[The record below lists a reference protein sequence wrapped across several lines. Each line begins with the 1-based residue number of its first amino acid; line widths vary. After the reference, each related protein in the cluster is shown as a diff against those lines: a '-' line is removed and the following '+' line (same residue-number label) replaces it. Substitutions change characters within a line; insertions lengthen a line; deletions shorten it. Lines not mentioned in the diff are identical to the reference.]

1 MKTLNNHSLIYDTDC
16 PLCVGYTNVFTNYNL
31 IDEKGKK
38 PFSKLT
44 EEDKEIIDMHKA
56 SNEIALINTKTKEV
70 IYGVESLLTI
80 IGNSFPI
87 ISKIGNLKPINY
99 ILQKCYKLISYNR
112 KVIITVKQTKHSCIP
127 DFNIKYRWTYI
138 IFCSLISS
146 LILNQYSSLLTSFI
160 TDTTFIRELIMCSG
174 QILFQGIIIY
184 TLVKKDSL
192 NYLGNMISISF
203 FGSLALIPIL
213 FINNFISVPE
223 LFNIIYFGFVVCL
236 MILEHKRRVSFLT
249 LPIYLT
255 FTWVIYRLLW
265 IPILLIH

>member
-16 PLCVGYTNVFTNYNL
+16 PLCVGYTNAFTKYNL

-44 EEDKEIIDMHKA
+44 KEDKEIIDIHKA

-99 ILQKCYKLISYNR
+99 ILQKCYKFISFNR
-112 KVIITVKQTKHSCIP
+112 KVIITVKQTKHSCTP
-127 DFNIKYRWTYI
+127 DFNVKYRWAYI
-138 IFCSLISS
+138 IFCSLVSS
-146 LILNQYSSLLTSFI
+146 LILNQYSNLLRGFI
-160 TDTTFIRELIMCSG
+160 TESTFIRELIMCSG
-174 QILFQGIIIY
+174 QILFQGIVMY
-184 TLVKKDSL
+184 TLVKKGLL

-213 FINNFISVPE
+213 VINRIFLVSE
-223 LFNIIYFGFVVCL
+223 LFNIVYFGFVVCL
-236 MILEHKRRVSFLT
+236 MILEHRRRVSFLT
-249 LPIYLT
+249 LPLYLT
-255 FTWVIYRLLW
+255 LTWVIYRLLW